1 MFAIYKRELQSYF
14 TSAVG
19 YVFIAVYL
27 ALSGFLFSYST
38 VLMSIQGGAADL
50 GTYFTILI
58 YGFSLLL
65 PLLTMRS
72 FADDRRM
79 KTEQLLLIAPV
90 SITGMVAAKFL
101 AAYTM
106 FAGTYAVSCLDFA
119 LLYIYNKNDGVVV
132 EKNGAMLIGYSVAIL
147 LLGAAFI
154 AIGIFVSALTEH
166 QITAVIVTA
175 AILLFCL
182 CCNMIN
188 NAISFYPLRA
198 LCNWLSIYSR
208 FQNFMYGIFDFNAVL
223 YYTSITVV
231 FLFVTV
237 RVYEK
242 RRWE

>member
-1 MFAIYKRELQSYF
+1 MLAIYKRELRSYF
-14 TSAVG
+14 TSPIG
-19 YVFIAVYL
+19 YVFIATYL
-27 ALSGFLFSYST
+27 ALSGFVFSYST
-38 VLMSIQGGAADL
+38 VLMSIQGGTADVGL
-50 GTYFTILI
+50 YFTILI

-79 KTEQLLLIAPV
+79 KTEQLLLTAPV
-90 SITGMVAAKFL
+90 SIGGMVGAKFL

-106 FAGTYAVSCLDFA
+106 FVGTYAVSCLNFA
-119 LLYIYNKNDGVVV
+119 LLYIYNDNSGVVV
-132 EKNGAMLIGYSVAIL
+132 EKNTAILFGYSIAIL

-166 QITAVIVTA
+166 QITAVIVTV

-182 CCNMIN
+182 CCNMLNSVI
-188 NAISFYPLRA
+188 AFYPLRA

-208 FQNFMYGIFDFNAVL
+208 FQNFAYGIFDFNAL
-223 YYTSITVV
+223 IYYFSITVV
-231 FLFVTV
+231 FLFITA